1 METSSPLFKGATR
14 PACVGGVPLKVFVL
28 NIGVIALLAIWI
40 WIPLMLIAPFT
51 HLYLKMLADKDEQI
65 FSQLLSYI
73 RINLLQTKNRK
84 FWGNVTS
91 LSPKQEKKPLAVY
104 SLFGGYCARR
114 GDLPRWGFDCDSK
127 DLRKS
132 I

>member
-40 WIPLMLIAPFT
+40 PLMLIAPFT

-73 RINLLQTKNRK
+73 RINLIQTKNRK

-91 LSPKQEKKPLAVY
+91 LSPKQEKKE
-104 SLFGGYCARR
+104 LFV
-114 GDLPRWGFDCDSK
+114 FEKSK
-127 DLRKS
+127 E
-132 I
+132 

>member
-40 WIPLMLIAPFT
+40 WIPLMLIARFT

-73 RINLLQTKNRK
+73 RINLIQTKNRK

-91 LSPKQEKKPLAVY
+91 LSPKQEKKE
-104 SLFGGYCARR
+104 LFV
-114 GDLPRWGFDCDSK
+114 FEKSK
-127 DLRKS
+127 E
-132 I
+132 